1 MARFGL
7 PDQTPRILDGYEGA
21 PIALIAQ
28 ITLNPGESID
38 LPADALRN
46 LSGDRIVLDCMS
58 WVADA
63 QQSLDTTDPPTVT
76 VGAPGASISLTIA
89 TEGRQITAGFVP
101 LYNLGAAVGQDVE
114 HAVLGVA
121 TGGASAMRLLGAYA
135 SGLWEFDHPLELPPG
150 GAFAMHLTHTGLLN
164 LPIVLSI
171 AFHGRQGKDVPSS
184 RWVPYVASF
193 VTSFT
198 PGDATATVP
207 LTETSTERD
216 LVNRAGKKLHVH
228 RFVGRLLR
236 QNVELLPG
244 ATAYLKNMEQVFPTV
259 QGSESDTPSSRL
271 FANALDSF
279 LTLTIRD
286 SGSNDNVP
294 VAIPF
299 RQVFEPE
306 SREWEVESDLEPSGY
321 YTAELTLSVPAII
334 DSTIQPSI
342 AMIGSYEV

>member
-1 MARFGL
+1 MRFGI
-7 PDQTPRILDGYEGA
+7 PDETPRILEGYEGS

-28 ITLNPGESID
+28 ITINPGESID

-76 VGAPGASISLTIA
+76 VGAPGASISLTINS
-89 TEGRQITAGFVP
+89 EGRQITAGFVP
-101 LYNLGAAVGQDVE
+101 LYNLGESVGQDVE

-121 TGGASAMRLLGAYA
+121 TGGASAMRLLGAYS
-135 SGLWEFDHPLELPPG
+135 SGLWKFDHPLELRPSE
-150 GAFAMHLTHTGLLN
+150 AFAMHITHTGLLN

-184 RWVPYVASF
+184 RWVPYVASW
-193 VTSFT
+193 VTSFN
-198 PGDATATVP
+198 PSDATATVP
-207 LTETSTERD
+207 LTSISTERD
-216 LVNRAGKKLHVH
+216 LVNRAGKQIRVH
-228 RFVGRLLR
+228 RFIGRLLR
-236 QNVELLPG
+236 QDIALDPSG
-244 ATAYLKNMEQVFPTV
+244 AAAYLKNAEQVFPTV
-259 QGSESDTPSSRL
+259 EGTRSDTPSSRF
-271 FANALDSF
+271 FANAVDSF
-279 LTLTIRD
+279 LTITVRD

-306 SREWEVESDLEPSGY
+306 AREWEVESDLEPSGY
-321 YTAELTLSVPAII
+321 YTVELNLAVPAII